1 MKHFDIAKW
10 TEFVRDSVG
19 EAERAAMQAH
29 LASGCRKCRQTAEL
43 LRKVA
48 AAARRHSQ
56 VQVPDYALRCAR
68 AIFLLQQPE
77 KVQILPRIPARLL
90 YDSFREPLPAGVRT
104 QQRLSRQ
111 ALYQAGDYSLDL
123 RLENESGT
131 SRVTLVGQIQNRKQ
145 PGKRLGGV
153 PVLLFSGKQV
163 LGQAV
168 SNSLGEFQM
177 EYAPTKRLRLYV
189 PVRQAGKRIE
199 LPLNHFARER
209 KGAANARDGFGPLG
223 GESRRRAGNRARAPK
238 PERKNGN

>member
-1 MKHFDIAKW
+1 VKHFDIAKW

-29 LASGCRKCRQTAEL
+29 LASGCRRCRQTAEL
-43 LRKVA
+43 LSKVA
-48 AAARRHSQ
+48 GAARRLSQ

-68 AIFLLQQPE
+68 AIFFLQQPE

-123 RLENESGT
+123 RLENETGT
-131 SRVTLVGQIQNRKQ
+131 CRVTLVGQIQNRKR
-145 PGKRLGGV
+145 PSNWLGGV
-153 PVLLFSGKQV
+153 PILLVSGKQI
-163 LGQAV
+163 LAQAV

-177 EYAPTKRLRLYV
+177 EYKPSKHLRLYV
-189 PVRQAGKRIE
+189 PVRR
-199 LPLNHFARER
+199 P
-209 KGAANARDGFGPLG
+209 ANALTCRPA
-223 GESRRRAGNRARAPK
+223 SP
-238 PERKNGN
+238 

>member
-1 MKHFDIAKW
+1 MKHFGIDKW
-10 TEFVRDSVG
+10 TDFVRGLVEDSARV
-19 EAERAAMQAH
+19 AMERH
-29 LASGCRKCRQTAEL
+29 LASGCRKCRHTADL
-43 LRKVA
+43 LHKAAVA
-48 AAARRHSQ
+48 AHRDSK
-56 VQVPDYALRCAR
+56 VQVLEYAVRSAR
-68 AIFLLQQPE
+68 AIFILQLPE
-77 KVQILPRIPARLL
+77 KVRLLCRAPARFL

-111 ALYQAGDYSLDL
+111 ALYQAGDYSLNL

-131 SRVTLVGQIQNRKQ
+131 CRVTLVGQIQNRKR
-145 PGKRLGGV
+145 PSKRLGGV

-199 LPLNHFARER
+199 LPLNHFARE
-209 KGAANARDGFGPLG
+209 
-223 GESRRRAGNRARAPK
+223 SRRRAGNRARAPK